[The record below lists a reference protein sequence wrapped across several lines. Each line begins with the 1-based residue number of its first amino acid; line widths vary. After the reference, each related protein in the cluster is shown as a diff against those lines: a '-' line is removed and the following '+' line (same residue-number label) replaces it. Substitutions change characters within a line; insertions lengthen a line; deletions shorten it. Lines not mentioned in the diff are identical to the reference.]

1 MDQRRIRSV
10 VSWRKQGWTIFRS
23 RTSRKYGRTR
33 EVRFLFG
40 MVGFVRATLCVG
52 DLTIARPYCELLKN
66 RGTEGVHCGV

>member
-10 VSWRKQGWTIFRS
+10 VSWRKQDWAIFRS
-23 RTSRKYGRTR
+23 MTSRRYGRTR

-40 MVGFVRATLCVG
+40 MVGFVRAALCVSN
-52 DLTIARPYCELLKN
+52 LTIARPYCKLLKN